1 MKVRNLMH
9 KGVEIMTPDTPVT
22 KLAKKMREK
31 DIGAIPVGSNG
42 KLVGM
47 VTDRD
52 ITVRAVAKGKDLTQL
67 TAQDVMTKGVVCCRD
82 TDKVRD
88 VLHIMEE
95 KQIRRVAVT
104 NSSLRL
110 ARSHKLVLASPKIR
124 FKDLI
129 SLDRE
134 VAPQKRREFDM
145 PIWQLTPIDLDDP
158 SWEAS
163 SHRGPAIIRAA
174 SEGAAREIAQEAF
187 GVKTGFRLGDGIIA
201 PPWKRAGLVRAEKI
215 TDPRYEKNGPSELL
229 SPTFE
234 S

>member
-1 MKVRNLMH
+1 MKVRDLMH
-9 KGVEIMTPDTPVT
+9 KVVEVMTPDTPVI

-31 DIGAIPVGSNG
+31 DIGAIPVGGNG
-42 KLVGM
+42 NLVGL

-52 ITVRAVAKGKDLTQL
+52 ITVRAVANGEDLTQL
-67 TAQDVMTKGVVCCRD
+67 TAQDAMTKGVVCCRD

-88 VLHIMEE
+88 
-95 KQIRRVAVT
+95 RVPVT

-174 SEGAAREIAQEAF
+174 SEGAAREIAQEAY
-187 GVKTGFRLGDGIIA
+187 GVKTGFRLGHGIIA

-215 TDPRYEKNGPSELL
+215 TDPRYEENGPSELL
-229 SPTFE
+229 SPAFE